1 MNIALN
7 IPISNSKSV
16 TIVIKDIDGKMYFA
30 LNTPTSILE
39 SAILDIKE
47 IDGNVTDIKRVTIK
61 AAKDLITITARATV
75 NALIVKPEINITITL
90 QLQLQ
95 SGNIICQN
103 VSAKGD
109 NAATTALVKQFED
122 TITSSLNSMIRKG
135 LSKFFIH
142 HLDISTDN
150 IRIVCA
156 PR

>member
-1 MNIALN
+1 MNITLN
-7 IPISNSKSV
+7 IPISHSTSV
-16 TIVIKDIDGKMYFA
+16 TVIIKEINGKVYLA
-30 LNTPTSILE
+30 LNTPTAILE

-47 IDGNVTDIKRVTIK
+47 IDGNLTDIKKVNIK
-61 AAKDLITITARATV
+61 ASKEIITITARATV
-75 NALIVKPEINITITL
+75 NALIIKPEINITITL

-109 NAATTALVKQFED
+109 NAATTAIIKGFED
-122 TITSSLNSMIRKG
+122 TIMSSLNSMITKG
-135 LSKFFIH
+135 LSKLFIH

-150 IRIVCA
+150 ISILCS

>member
-7 IPISNSKSV
+7 IPISRSKSI
-16 TIVIKDIDGKMYFA
+16 TIVTKEINGKTHVA
-30 LNTPTSILE
+30 LNIPTSILE
-39 SAILDIKE
+39 SAILDIQE

-90 QLQLQ
+90 QLQVQ
-95 SGNIICQN
+95 SGSIICQN

-122 TITSSLNSMIRKG
+122 TITSSLNSMMTTG
-135 LSKFFIH
+135 LSQFFIH

-150 IRIVCA
+150 IRIVCSL
-156 PR
+156 R